1 MKIQVIK
8 KDVSNHFSNVVY
20 NKLFH
25 ERIDLNEKL
34 NDPYI
39 ETVQVIIT
47 RRCDQLD
54 QKDTRLI
61 KALGGYTSNMRLV
74 RYFLLFYVLSLI
86 IQSVFYFTHS
96 IFPSHFWQEGNGIK
110 AILFVLLS
118 SIFIGIIGMFVD
130 SIITIIRLSIFDK
143 SENKR
148 EKE

>member
-34 NDPYI
+34 NDPNI

-47 RRCDQLD
+47 RRCDPLD

-61 KALGGYTSNMRLV
+61 KALGGYTSDMRLV
-74 RYFLLFYVLSLI
+74 RYFLLFYVLR
-86 IQSVFYFTHS
+86 
-96 IFPSHFWQEGNGIK
+96 P
-110 AILFVLLS
+110 
-118 SIFIGIIGMFVD
+118 
-130 SIITIIRLSIFDK
+130 
-143 SENKR
+143 
-148 EKE
+148 

>member
-86 IQSVFYFTHS
+86 IQSVFYLTHS

-110 AILFVLLS
+110 ALLFVLLS
-118 SIFIGIIGMFVD
+118 SIFIGMFGMFVD

>member
-54 QKDTRLI
+54 HKDTRLI

-86 IQSVFYFTHS
+86 IQSVFYLTHS

-118 SIFIGIIGMFVD
+118 SIFIGMFGMFVD

>member
-118 SIFIGIIGMFVD
+118 SIFIGMFGMFVD

>member
-86 IQSVFYFTHS
+86 IQSVFYLTHS

-118 SIFIGIIGMFVD
+118 SIFIGMFGMFVD

>member
-86 IQSVFYFTHS
+86 IQSVFYLTHS

-110 AILFVLLS
+110 ALLFVLLS
-118 SIFIGIIGMFVD
+118 SIFIGMFGMFVD

-148 EKE
+148 KKE

>member
-110 AILFVLLS
+110 ALLFVLLS
-118 SIFIGIIGMFVD
+118 SIFIGMFGMFVD
-130 SIITIIRLSIFDK
+130 SIITIIRLAIFDK
-143 SENKR
+143 AENKR

>member
-118 SIFIGIIGMFVD
+118 SIFIGMFGMFVD
-130 SIITIIRLSIFDK
+130 SIITIIRLVIFDK
-143 SENKR
+143 AENKR

>member
-96 IFPSHFWQEGNGIK
+96 IFPSHFWEEGNGIK

-118 SIFIGIIGMFVD
+118 SIFIGMFGMFVD
-130 SIITIIRLSIFDK
+130 SIITIIRLAIFDK
-143 SENKR
+143 AENKR

>member
-96 IFPSHFWQEGNGIK
+96 IFPSHFWEEGNGIK

-118 SIFIGIIGMFVD
+118 SIFIGMFGMFVD

>member
-86 IQSVFYFTHS
+86 IQSVFYLTHS

-118 SIFIGIIGMFVD
+118 SIFIGMFGMFVD

-143 SENKR
+143 AENKR

>member
-34 NDPYI
+34 NDPNI

-110 AILFVLLS
+110 ALLFVLLS
-118 SIFIGIIGMFVD
+118 SIFIGMFGMFVD
-130 SIITIIRLSIFDK
+130 SIITIIRLAIFYK
-143 SENKR
+143 AENKR

>member
-86 IQSVFYFTHS
+86 IQSVFYLTHS

-118 SIFIGIIGMFVD
+118 SIFIGMFGMFVD
-130 SIITIIRLSIFDK
+130 SIITIIRLVIFDK
-143 SENKR
+143 AENKR

>member
-118 SIFIGIIGMFVD
+118 SIFIGMFGMFVD
-130 SIITIIRLSIFDK
+130 SIITIIRLAIFDK
-143 SENKR
+143 AENKR